1 MNANY
6 RMVIKQV
13 QEEAKRNGHKITH
26 IEGVKESP
34 YKVAAVIR
42 FKQNDEIYKTF
53 KFIADYNRFGAHIE
67 YCQAKFLEDP
77 RNLTGNYQGLIIMSK
92 KDNVSFEYMCTQV
105 LNFICYLPEVHK
117 CYQKLRNQSL
127 GFFFEIDAEVG
138 SNSLFWGGTR
148 KQLEIHFRNI
158 LEE

>member
-6 RMVIKQV
+6 RMLFQQV
-13 QEEAKRNGHKITH
+13 QAEAQKHGHRITYVND
-26 IEGVKESP
+26 VKESP
-34 YKVAAVIR
+34 YKVAVVIR

-53 KFIADYNRFGAHIE
+53 KFIADYNRFGFTIKG
-67 YCQAKFLEDP
+67 CQAKFAEDP
-77 RNLTGNYQGLIIMSK
+77 RQLTGNYQGLIIMSK

-138 SNSLFWGGTR
+138 SNSLVWGGTR
-148 KQLEIHFRNI
+148 KQLEIQFRNI
-158 LEE
+158 LED